1 MIAILKNIVIPQ
13 YEKDRPS
20 RLAHPIKMQ
29 FATSLESD
37 ELYSYGTTIEKQFC
51 TKGEYDVL
59 QGASD
64 ELLEE
69 KLAYSKSLIGKRFE
83 INLFKF
89 TVKELTD
96 NKYVAFDI
104 EDNIVTDYHIASYM
118 TIDDVVLDLKYKITI
133 QGVRGSVY
141 GMLDGGTTEE
151 ITNQLFFSKSIQ
163 KNFEIPYNTYKYLNC
178 SYIVNRASLDD
189 ISKGHYLANQIKKRN
204 IDEFAFDKCIRQ
216 IKEYRSKV
224 RDAEIANDSIVK
236 KIFFWKPKEV
246 VEEMKLSQDLLSL
259 IIDSII
265 LSRVYPADCE
275 IARKEYVK
283 ECENSLRKTIMHEN
297 VEEKDVIDNYLEF
310 RKAMVKKYQG
320 KDVVNVVSAN

>member
-246 VEEMKLSQDLLSL
+246 VEELKLNPNVISL
-259 IIDSII
+259 FKDSI
-265 LSRVYPADCE
+265 LLGKSYPTKCDKADQ
-275 IARKEYVK
+275 EYAE
-283 ECENSLRKTIMHEN
+283 ECEKRLGKQFMGEDMD
-297 VEEKDVIDNYLEF
+297 EKDFKQKRLEF
-310 RKAMVKKYQG
+310 RQYLSKKNKNKSVVK
-320 KDVVNVVSAN
+320 VIN